1 MSCPIKGRAHPEG
14 RSIMKCPAR
23 RAPEKLRIDG
33 LGLLF
38 FKNNPADNILLL
50 LAHER
55 I

>member
-1 MSCPIKGRAHPEG
+1 
-14 RSIMKCPAR
+14 MKCPAP

-50 LAHER
+50 LAQGR
-55 I
+55 V